1 MASYEPKQ
9 PAVATSTE
17 WKQSWSAPKAAP
29 GNEEPWTTETPIW
42 HVVVRGFQIFFGLI
56 IAGLAGVLIHGHLM
70 NAVAFGLVCSLFTW
84 IICIWSL
91 VSEKILSARKAYNI
105 WATLSLDFFMI
116 ILWLASMG
124 ANAANRAAFRFD
136 VNVEGCYDDGSSIS
150 ANTCIVNKRELVKRF
165 AVASKGG
172 LAMMSGIAGLSA
184 LQMLLF
190 VATFAYNAHK
200 FRLYYQATKGP
211 KTTQNG
217 ALEMNAQHT
226 PMLSVQQGGP
236 VPPAYPQ
243 YTDQQAYQ
251 PQVPVQ
257 QPVEQYQPTPTTS
270 PAPAPAQMPTPSPQ
284 PYPYGHAEQQYPG
297 QQAPAQYAPAHHP
310 PQQYAEAPG
319 HTPSQGHTPAQ
330 YLQTTQSYNSNAHEM
345 PSHSQGYPQPT
356 SFSQ

>member
-9 PAVATSTE
+9 PTVATSAE

-29 GNEEPWTTETPIW
+29 GSEEPWTTETPIW
-42 HVVVRGFQIFFGLI
+42 HAVVRGFQIFFGLV
-56 IAGLAGVLIHGHLM
+56 IAGMAGYLIHGYM
-70 NAVAFGLVCSLFTW
+70 MDAFAFGLVCSLFTW

-91 VSEKILSARKAYNI
+91 VSEKVLSARKAYNI

-124 ANAANRAAFRFD
+124 ANAANRAKFTVD
-136 VNVEGCYDDGSSIS
+136 VNVEGCYDDGSTIS
-150 ANTCIVNKRELVKRF
+150 AHHCIVSKRELVKRG
-165 AVASKGG
+165 AVAGETG

-184 LQMLLF
+184 IQMLLF

-200 FRLYYQATKGP
+200 FRLYYQANKGP
-211 KTTQNG
+211 KTTHNG
-217 ALEMNAQHT
+217 ALEMNAQQT

-236 VPPAYPQ
+236 APPSYPQ
-243 YTDQQAYQ
+243 YTNQQAYQ

-270 PAPAPAQMPTPSPQ
+270 PAPGSIPTPSPQ
-284 PYPYGHAEQQYPG
+284 PYTYGHAEQQYPA
-297 QQAPAQYAPAHHP
+297 QQVPAQYAPAHHP

-319 HTPSQGHTPAQ
+319 HTPTQ
-330 YLQTTQSYNSNAHEM
+330 YQQTTQPYSANTHEM
-345 PSHSQGYPQPT
+345 PTHSQGYSQPT
-356 SFSQ
+356 SFPQ

>member
-9 PAVATSTE
+9 PAVETSAE

-29 GNEEPWTTETPIW
+29 GSEEPWTTETPIW
-42 HVVVRGFQIFFGLI
+42 HVVVRGFQIFFGLV
-56 IAGLAGVLIHGHLM
+56 IAGLAGYLIHGYLM
-70 NAVAFGLVCSLFTW
+70 DAVAFGLVCSLFTW

-91 VSEKILSARKAYNI
+91 VSEKVLSARKAYNI
-105 WATLSLDFFMI
+105 WATLSLDLFMV

-124 ANAANRAAFRFD
+124 ANAANRATFTVN

-150 ANTCIVNKRELVKRF
+150 AHHCTVVKRG

-184 LQMLLF
+184 VQMLLF

-200 FRLYYQATKGP
+200 FRLYYQANKGP
-211 KTTQNG
+211 KATHNPG

-226 PMLSVQQGGP
+226 PMLNVQQGGP
-236 VPPAYPQ
+236 APPSYPQ

-251 PQVPVQ
+251 SQVPVQ

-270 PAPAPAQMPTPSPQ
+270 PAPAPIPTPSPQ
-284 PYPYGHAEQQYPG
+284 PYPYGHPDQQYPA

-319 HTPSQGHTPAQ
+319 HTPVQGHTPAQ
-330 YLQTTQSYNSNAHEM
+330 YPQATQSYSSNPHEM
-345 PSHSQGYPQPT
+345 PSHSQGYSQPT
-356 SFSQ
+356 SFPQ